1 MTARVYQV
9 RVYNDGGRVLHSKNY
24 MVSVDLETPAGLRQ
38 AARELD
44 ELVIQ
49 AADLD
54 RAPADMVRHYYLA
67 LHDPVT
73 GDLVLE
79 WPAKP

>member
-1 MTARVYQV
+1 VTSRVYRV
-9 RVYNDGGRVLHSKNY
+9 KVYNDGGRVLHSKNY
-24 MVSVDLETPAGLRQ
+24 MITVDLDTPAGLKL

-44 ELVIQ
+44 EMVVA

-54 RAPADMVRHYYLA
+54 RAPADMVRHYYLT

-73 GDLVLE
+73 GDPVL
-79 WPAKP
+79 